1 MNWTN
6 IIKLRREEDES
17 RVNRLPER
25 RKRKIPMSGGKEPLQ
40 FKDTEEDSLDTD
52 EYDKLAEETR
62 EDLVNKVMDKIDS
75 MSKEELIEL
84 LIDTKGK
91 LEMKIWAKI

>member
-1 MNWTN
+1 MTLTN
-6 IIKLRREEDES
+6 ILKLKREEDE
-17 RVNRLPER
+17 RRFNRLPER

-91 LEMKIWAKI
+91 LEMKI